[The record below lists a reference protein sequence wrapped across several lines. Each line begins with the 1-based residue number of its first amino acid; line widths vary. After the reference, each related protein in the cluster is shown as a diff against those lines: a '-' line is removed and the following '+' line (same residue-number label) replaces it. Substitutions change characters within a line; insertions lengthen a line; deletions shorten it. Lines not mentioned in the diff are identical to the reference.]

1 MNAFSALAG
10 FFNPGNMH
18 PMEMVIVLAIVLL
31 IFGPKKLPGLGK
43 AVGKSIREFK
53 DGIKGLNSEVKDA
66 VEGEDEPKADLD
78 PKPAMSE
85 NGAAPADEEPAKSS

>member
-1 MNAFSALAG
+1 MNAFSALSG
-10 FFNPGNMH
+10 FLNPANMH

-53 DGIKGLNSEVKDA
+53 DGIKGLNAEIKDG
-66 VEGEDEPKADLD
+66 VDGEDEPKADLD
-78 PKPAMSE
+78 PKPAMSK
-85 NGAAPADEEPAKSS
+85 NDASSADEEPAKSS